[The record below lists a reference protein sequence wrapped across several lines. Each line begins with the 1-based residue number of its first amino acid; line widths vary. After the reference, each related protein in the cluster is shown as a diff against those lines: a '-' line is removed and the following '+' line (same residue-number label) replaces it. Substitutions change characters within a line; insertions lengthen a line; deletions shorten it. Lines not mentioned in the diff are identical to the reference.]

1 MKTIFLFS
9 FILLSYSIA
18 NCQIINKNEPNRYSK
33 NIDSF
38 YHEFQLDPVTFNAII
53 KKEFNAVVNS
63 SGRTTIGNYASADI
77 KDGKVAFNATKNFK
91 NGDMFSINASGG
103 ITDGFFAIFNQTKI
117 NSNVGINFKYNFRL
131 SSSSIS
137 FHTDEIKKLKKKIS
151 DAKAE
156 TIISKTINAH
166 DSILLRRKIALLA
179 AEIKTID
186 SKLSAVGLNT
196 EQKADFEYQLA
207 LKTLQQDS
215 LQLKQQIF
223 PSSKEADQ
231 KIKNAEL
238 KTKAKALLDFKYT
251 GISFQWISIG
261 GGLQNNNFNQFLP
274 RFASLDSQIIK
285 QNNVVWNMTVEYN
298 SYKWNQYSKPT
309 YYLLFGFKG
318 SIDDNFSDLTK
329 VEINETNFYGSSVN
343 QRSTIKK
350 FNAYKGDYTT
360 KLLAAKFYADFYKF
374 FFRNEAAI
382 HIYPEAN
389 FIQDSKPLYNAG
401 IGLLYS
407 FYDLKDKENKARL
420 NAELYFR
427 LSDLS
432 NTTASKLSTLQR
444 NELGLRL
451 SIPVSFFNF

>member
-1 MKTIFLFS
+1 MKSIFTF
-9 FILLSYSIA
+9 FILLLYYSIA
-18 NCQIINKNEPNRYSK
+18 NCQITSKDKTNDTTQNISLFYSEFK
-33 NIDSF
+33 LDS
-38 YHEFQLDPVTFNAII
+38 VTFNTII

-63 SGRTTIGNYASADI
+63 SGKTTIGNYASADI
-77 KDGKVAFNATKNFK
+77 KDGKIAFNATKNFK
-91 NGDMFSINASGG
+91 NGNMFSINASGG
-103 ITDGFFAIFNQTKI
+103 ITDGFFAIFNQTKV

-131 SSSSIS
+131 RSSSIS
-137 FHTDEIKKLKKKIS
+137 FHKEEVAKLKKKMS
-151 DAKAE
+151 DAKAQ
-156 TIISKTINAH
+156 TLISKTINAH
-166 DSILLRRKIALLA
+166 DSILLHRKITLLA
-179 AEIKTID
+179 TQIKATD
-186 SKLSAVGLNT
+186 SKLSAVGLNA

-215 LQLKQQIF
+215 LLLKQQMF

-231 KIKNAEL
+231 KIKNAEQKL
-238 KTKAKALLDFKYT
+238 KARALLDFKYT

-274 RFASLDSQIIK
+274 RFASLDSQIVK

-298 SYKWNQYSKPT
+298 SYNWNQYSKPT

-318 SIDDNFSDLTK
+318 SVDDNFSDLTK
-329 VEINETNFYGSSVN
+329 VEINETNLYGSSVN

-350 FNAYKGDYTT
+350 LNAYKGDYST

-374 FFRNEAAI
+374 FFKNEAAI

-389 FIQDSKPLYNAG
+389 FIQDRKPLYNAG

-407 FYDLKDKENKARL
+407 FYDMKDTENKAKL

-432 NTTASKLSTLQR
+432 NTAASKLATLQR

-451 SIPVSFFNF
+451 SIPISFFNF